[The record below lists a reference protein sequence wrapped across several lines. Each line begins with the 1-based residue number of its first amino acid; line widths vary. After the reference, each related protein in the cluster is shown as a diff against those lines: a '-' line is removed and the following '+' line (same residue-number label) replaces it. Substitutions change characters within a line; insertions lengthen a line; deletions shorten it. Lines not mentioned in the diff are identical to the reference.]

1 VATIRDVA
9 EEAGVSV
16 QTVSNVLHGRSFV
29 RPEIQ
34 ARVRAAIERLDY
46 QPNQAAQSM
55 RRRSSQ
61 TLGLLVSDP
70 NPRGL
75 ADPFYGEV
83 LSGIAETARAHNF
96 GLLIDLLPSDRPL
109 QAADFL
115 RPFQTRRVDAAI
127 VFVHGGA
134 ADSASLLTDL
144 ARAQVLFAVLAR
156 HVPGD
161 TVYSVLAADYDGA
174 HSATRHLIDRGH
186 RRIGFIDSAQRWP
199 AVEDRLRGYRA
210 AMQLAGFDASI
221 AVFTS
226 QDWTAEGGAEA
237 VRRMLD
243 QAPDARPTALVAGSD
258 VLAVG
263 AIQALRAHGLRVPGD
278 VAVCGFDDFEFAR
291 YTDPPLTTVRLPAFE
306 MGRSA
311 AALLLDHLRGQ
322 PAHEQRYV
330 LPTELIVR
338 QST

>member
-9 EEAGVSV
+9 QEAGVSV

-34 ARVRAAIERLDY
+34 ARVRAAIDRLDY

-55 RRRSSQ
+55 RSRLSQ
-61 TLGLLVSDP
+61 TLGFLVSDP

-83 LSGIAETARAHNF
+83 LSGIAETARAHSF
-96 GLLIDLLPSDRPL
+96 GLLIDLLPSDRAL

-127 VFVHGGA
+127 VFVHGGTADPA
-134 ADSASLLTDL
+134 ALLGDL

-161 TVYSVLAADYDGA
+161 TVYNVLAADYDGA
-174 HSATRHLIDRGH
+174 HAATQHLIAAGH
-186 RRIGFIDSAQRWP
+186 RRIGFVDSMQRWP

-210 AMQLAGFDASI
+210 AMQLAGLDASI
-221 AVFTS
+221 GVFTS
-226 QDWTAEGGAEA
+226 QDWTAEGGARA
-237 VRRMLD
+237 ASRVFDL
-243 QAPDARPTALVAGSD
+243 APEARPTALVAGSD
-258 VLAVG
+258 VLALG
-263 AIQALRAHGLRVPGD
+263 AIQALRARGLRVPSD
-278 VAVCGFDDFEFAR
+278 MAVCGFDDFELAR
-291 YTDPPLTTVRLPAFE
+291 YADPPLTTVRLPAFE
-306 MGRSA
+306 MGRTA
-311 AALLLDHLRGQ
+311 ATLLLDHLRGR
-322 PAHEQRYV
+322 PAQERQHV